1 MTNISFK
8 NDRGME
14 LPGIL
19 DGEGN
24 KKGVVLCSHFT
35 GFKEL
40 THLYHVAKALEEKGI
55 AALRFDYS
63 DCIGASSGGTCE
75 DMALT
80 HQIRDTSGAI
90 SFLEDQGIESI
101 GLMGHSLGGT
111 TAIVTA
117 ANDTRIKALVPVA
130 ALAKAEWDILFKA
143 KLSEW
148 KAQGFITFPTWKK
161 GEIKIKYGFYR
172 DLSKYDCTKLIRAT
186 DAPVRVIHPGNDQT
200 VTIQNAQ
207 GIYDNANEPKDLRI
221 IDGANHMFSNKE
233 HEKQMI
239 DLCIEWFEKYL

>member
-1 MTNISFK
+1 MKVSFE
-8 NDRGME
+8 NDRGIKLE
-14 LPGIL
+14 GIL

-55 AALRFDYS
+55 NALRFDYS
-63 DCIGASSGGTCE
+63 DCIGASKGESCE

-80 HQIRDTSGAI
+80 HQIRDTSAAI

-143 KLSEW
+143 KLNEW
-148 KAQGFITFPTWKK
+148 QEQGFITFPTWKK
-161 GEIKIKYGFYR
+161 GEIKINYGFYR
-172 DLSKYDCTKLIRAT
+172 DLAKYDCTKLIRAT
-186 DAPVRVIHPGNDQT
+186 NAPVLVIHGDNDET
-200 VTIQNAQ
+200 VTIENAK
-207 GIYDNANEPKDLRI
+207 GIFKNANEPKDLRI
-221 IDGANHMFSNKE
+221 IEGADHMFSNKD

-239 DLCIEWFEKYL
+239 DLAVEWFEKYL